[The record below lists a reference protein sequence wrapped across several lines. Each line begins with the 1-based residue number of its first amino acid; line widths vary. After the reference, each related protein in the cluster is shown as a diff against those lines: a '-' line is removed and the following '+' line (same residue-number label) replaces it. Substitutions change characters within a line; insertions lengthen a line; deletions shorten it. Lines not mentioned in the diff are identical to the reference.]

1 MELYYPP
8 KPKSKL
14 EEYNLKLKE
23 RELYTNNILD
33 RFTQN
38 GSGSPIKNIQGKPVT
53 KRKAILENIK
63 YINEDNPQQN
73 NPNININEEDNNI
86 NISNIFQKQKML
98 LPVQAEQFEFFP
110 QNNYINDNDNDNDN
124 IQNQEDIKLE
134 GNNQRQNLNR
144 KTTLTFEENYKG
156 VGILPYVSDFPKIK
170 QKMKLDSYKDEIANA
185 IKEKKI
191 RKEKE
196 MKRQLELD
204 LKEEE
209 KVKKALEEEQRL
221 LKIEKKKKE
230 EEENRLRMINLQ
242 KMENQKKKKK
252 LIDIDEYYGKDF
264 REYQKNKKNL
274 NSDNSNEN
282 NEESDIINDTKN
294 NNKKRYIQNNNNIY
308 TGADIRNHKM
318 KINIARDIQK
328 SNIDA
333 LQQINNF
340 SINVY
345 KNRQMLENDIKNL
358 RKELRN
364 DYIEM
369 NTLFKELKDTSA
381 QADFNKNYLLQK
393 SNILKEELLQSN
405 IKHTLTKNLLKQNYD
420 ENMNVN
426 VDELE
431 AKNNNDINNINQN
444 IISKNSNL
452 PGTSDFL
459 YINAS
464 DIPENENDMSY
475 LAKTGQNII
484 ELKGEGEQ
492 IPFNEENKEY
502 YKNKYFID
510 LGLNDRD
517 NFYYI
522 DYLKKK
528 NFYDEMHKECK
539 MEDLY
544 KELEGIEKINRKLAP
559 INKIHTLKSNF
570 SVDYDRILTKEKNI
584 KEKFGNK
591 L

>member
-8 KPKSKL
+8 RPKSKL

-33 RFTQN
+33 RFTEN
-38 GSGSPIKNIQGKPVT
+38 GNGAPIKDNQGKLIT
-53 KRKAILENIK
+53 KRKAILESIK
-63 YINEDNPQQN
+63 YLNEDNPRQN
-73 NPNININEEDNNI
+73 NFNINEKENNINNI
-86 NISNIFQKQKML
+86 NILNISQKPKML

-110 QNNYINDNDNDNDN
+110 ENNYINNNEN
-124 IQNQEDIKLE
+124 IQNQEEIKIE
-134 GNNQRQNLNR
+134 RNNQSQNLNR
-144 KTTLTFEENYKG
+144 KTTLKFEENYNGIG
-156 VGILPYVSDFPKIK
+156 VLPYVSDFPKIK
-170 QKMKLDSYKDEIANA
+170 QKMKLDSYKDELVKA
-185 IKEKKI
+185 IEEKKI

-196 MKRQLELD
+196 LKRQLELD

-274 NSDNSNEN
+274 NSNTSNEN
-282 NEESDIINDTKN
+282 NEETEIANDTNN
-294 NNKKRYIQNNNNIY
+294 NNKTRYIRNNNNIY
-308 TGADIRNHKM
+308 SGDDIRNQKM
-318 KINIARDIQK
+318 KKNIANDIQK
-328 SNIDA
+328 SNIEA

-340 SINVY
+340 TINVN
-345 KNRQMLENDIKNL
+345 KNRQMLDNDIKNL

-369 NTLFKELKDTSA
+369 NSIFKELKQTSD
-381 QADFNKNYLLQK
+381 QADYNKNYLLQK
-393 SNILKEELLQSN
+393 SNVLKEELLQSN
-405 IKHTLTKNLLKQNYD
+405 IKHTLTKNLIAQNYD

-431 AKNNNDINNINQN
+431 SKNNSNNINQN
-444 IISKNSNL
+444 IIGKNTNL

-459 YINAS
+459 YLNAS
-464 DIPENENDMSY
+464 DIPENEIDMSY

-484 ELKGEGEQ
+484 ELKGEGEM
-492 IPFNEENKEY
+492 IPLNEENKED
-502 YKNKYFID
+502 YKNKYFMN

-528 NFYDEMHKECK
+528 NFWDEMHKECK

-570 SVDYDRILTKEKNI
+570 SVDYDRILTKEKNN

-591 L
+591 I

>member
-8 KPKSKL
+8 RPKSKL

-63 YINEDNPQQN
+63 YINEDNLQQN
-73 NPNININEEDNNI
+73 NLNININEEDNNI

-98 LPVQAEQFEFFP
+98 LPVQAEQFELFP
-110 QNNYINDNDNDNDN
+110 QNNYINDNDNDN

-230 EEENRLRMINLQ
+230 EEENRLRLANLQ

-345 KNRQMLENDIKNL
+345 KNRQMLDNDIKNL

-591 L
+591 I

>member
-8 KPKSKL
+8 RPKSKL

-33 RFTQN
+33 RFTEN
-38 GSGSPIKNIQGKPVT
+38 GNGAPIKDNQGKLVT
-53 KRKAILENIK
+53 KRKAILESIK
-63 YINEDNPQQN
+63 YLNEDNPRQN
-73 NPNININEEDNNI
+73 NFNINEKENNINNI
-86 NISNIFQKQKML
+86 NILNISQKQKML

-110 QNNYINDNDNDNDN
+110 ENNYINNNEN
-124 IQNQEDIKLE
+124 IQNQEEIKIE
-134 GNNQRQNLNR
+134 RNNQSQNLNR
-144 KTTLTFEENYKG
+144 KTTLKFEENYNGIG
-156 VGILPYVSDFPKIK
+156 VLPYVSDFPKIK
-170 QKMKLDSYKDEIANA
+170 QKMKLDSYKDELVKA
-185 IKEKKI
+185 IEEKKI

-196 MKRQLELD
+196 LKRQLELD

-274 NSDNSNEN
+274 NSNTSNEN
-282 NEESDIINDTKN
+282 NEETEIVNDTNN
-294 NNKKRYIQNNNNIY
+294 NNKKRYIRTNNNIY
-308 TGADIRNHKM
+308 SGDDIRNQKM
-318 KINIARDIQK
+318 KKNIANDIQK
-328 SNIDA
+328 SNIEA
-333 LQQINNF
+333 LEQINNF
-340 SINVY
+340 TINVN
-345 KNRQMLENDIKNL
+345 KNRQMLDNDIKNL

-364 DYIEM
+364 DYLEM
-369 NTLFKELKDTSA
+369 NSIFKELKNISD
-381 QADFNKNYLLQK
+381 QADYNKNYLLQK
-393 SNILKEELLQSN
+393 SNVLKEELLQSN
-405 IKHTLTKNLLKQNYD
+405 IKHTLTKNLIAQNYD

-431 AKNNNDINNINQN
+431 AKNNNNDINQN
-444 IISKNSNL
+444 IIGKNTNL

-459 YINAS
+459 YLNAS
-464 DIPENENDMSY
+464 DIPENEKDMSY
-475 LAKTGQNII
+475 LARTGQNII
-484 ELKGEGEQ
+484 ELKGEGEM
-492 IPFNEENKEY
+492 IPLNEENKED
-502 YKNKYFID
+502 YKNKYFMN

-528 NFYDEMHKECK
+528 NFWDEMHKECK

-570 SVDYDRILTKEKNI
+570 SVDYDRILTKEKNN

-591 L
+591 I

>member
-8 KPKSKL
+8 RPKSKL

-33 RFTQN
+33 RFTEN
-38 GSGSPIKNIQGKPVT
+38 GNGAPIKDNQGKLVT
-53 KRKAILENIK
+53 KRKAILESIK
-63 YINEDNPQQN
+63 YLNEDNPRQN
-73 NPNININEEDNNI
+73 NFNINEKENNINNI
-86 NISNIFQKQKML
+86 NILNISQKPKML

-110 QNNYINDNDNDNDN
+110 ENNYINNNEN
-124 IQNQEDIKLE
+124 IQNQEEIKIE
-134 GNNQRQNLNR
+134 RNNQSQNLNR
-144 KTTLTFEENYKG
+144 KTTLKFEENYNGIG
-156 VGILPYVSDFPKIK
+156 VLPYVSDFPKIK
-170 QKMKLDSYKDEIANA
+170 QKMKLDSYKDELVKA
-185 IKEKKI
+185 IEEKKI

-196 MKRQLELD
+196 LKRQLELD

-274 NSDNSNEN
+274 NSNTSNEN
-282 NEESDIINDTKN
+282 NEETEIVNDTNN
-294 NNKKRYIQNNNNIY
+294 NNKKRYIRTNNNIY
-308 TGADIRNHKM
+308 SGDDIRNQKM
-318 KINIARDIQK
+318 KKNIANDIQK
-328 SNIDA
+328 SNIEA
-333 LQQINNF
+333 LEQINNF
-340 SINVY
+340 TINVN
-345 KNRQMLENDIKNL
+345 KNRQMLDNDIKNL

-364 DYIEM
+364 DYLEM
-369 NTLFKELKDTSA
+369 NSIFKELKNTSD
-381 QADFNKNYLLQK
+381 QADYNKNYLLQK
-393 SNILKEELLQSN
+393 SNVLKEELLQSN
-405 IKHTLTKNLLKQNYD
+405 IKHTLTKNLIAQNYD

-431 AKNNNDINNINQN
+431 AKNNNNDINQN
-444 IISKNSNL
+444 IIGKNTNL

-459 YINAS
+459 YLNAS
-464 DIPENENDMSY
+464 DIPENEIDMSY

-484 ELKGEGEQ
+484 ELKGEGEM
-492 IPFNEENKEY
+492 IPLNEENKED
-502 YKNKYFID
+502 YKNKYFMN

-528 NFYDEMHKECK
+528 NFWDEMHKECK

-570 SVDYDRILTKEKNI
+570 SVDYDRILTKEKNN

-591 L
+591 I

>member
-8 KPKSKL
+8 RPKSKL

-98 LPVQAEQFEFFP
+98 LPVQAEQFELFP
-110 QNNYINDNDNDNDN
+110 QNNYINDNDNDN

-230 EEENRLRMINLQ
+230 EEENRLRLANLQ

-282 NEESDIINDTKN
+282 NEESDIVNDTKN

-345 KNRQMLENDIKNL
+345 KNRQMLDNDIKNL

-591 L
+591 I

>member
-53 KRKAILENIK
+53 KRKAILESIK

-98 LPVQAEQFEFFP
+98 LPVQAEQFELFP
-110 QNNYINDNDNDNDN
+110 QNNYINDNDNDN

-156 VGILPYVSDFPKIK
+156 VGILPYVSDFPQIK

-230 EEENRLRMINLQ
+230 EEENRLRLVNLQ

-345 KNRQMLENDIKNL
+345 KNRQMLDNDIKNL

-591 L
+591 I

>member
-98 LPVQAEQFEFFP
+98 LPVQAEQFELFP
-110 QNNYINDNDNDNDN
+110 QNNYINDNDNDN

-230 EEENRLRMINLQ
+230 EEENRLRLANLQ

-345 KNRQMLENDIKNL
+345 KNRQMLDNDIKNL

-570 SVDYDRILTKEKNI
+570 SVDYDRILAKEKNI

>member
-98 LPVQAEQFEFFP
+98 LPVQAEQFELFP
-110 QNNYINDNDNDNDN
+110 QNNYINDNDNDN

>member
-8 KPKSKL
+8 RPKSKL

-73 NPNININEEDNNI
+73 NLNININEEDNNI

-110 QNNYINDNDNDNDN
+110 QNNYINDNDNDN

-230 EEENRLRMINLQ
+230 EEENRLRLANLQ

-345 KNRQMLENDIKNL
+345 KNRQMLDNDIKNL

-559 INKIHTLKSNF
+559 INKIHTLKNNF

>member
-8 KPKSKL
+8 RPKSKL

-98 LPVQAEQFEFFP
+98 LPVQAEQFELFP
-110 QNNYINDNDNDNDN
+110 QNNYINDNDNDN

-230 EEENRLRMINLQ
+230 EEENRLRLANLQ

-282 NEESDIINDTKN
+282 NEESDIVNDTKN

-345 KNRQMLENDIKNL
+345 KNRQMLDNDIKNL

>member
-8 KPKSKL
+8 RPKSKL

-33 RFTQN
+33 RFTEN
-38 GSGSPIKNIQGKPVT
+38 GNGAPIKDNQGKLIT
-53 KRKAILENIK
+53 KRKAILESIK
-63 YINEDNPQQN
+63 YLNEDNPRQN
-73 NPNININEEDNNI
+73 NFNINEKENNINNI
-86 NISNIFQKQKML
+86 NILNISQKPKML

-110 QNNYINDNDNDNDN
+110 ENNYINNNEN
-124 IQNQEDIKLE
+124 IQNQEEIKIE
-134 GNNQRQNLNR
+134 RNNQSQNLNR
-144 KTTLTFEENYKG
+144 KTTLKFEENYNGIG
-156 VGILPYVSDFPKIK
+156 VLPYVSDFPKIK
-170 QKMKLDSYKDEIANA
+170 QKMKLDSYKDELVKA
-185 IKEKKI
+185 IEEKKI

-196 MKRQLELD
+196 LKRQLELD

-252 LIDIDEYYGKDF
+252 LINIDEYYGKDF

-274 NSDNSNEN
+274 NSNTSNEN
-282 NEESDIINDTKN
+282 NEETEIVNDTNN
-294 NNKKRYIQNNNNIY
+294 NNKKRYIRTNNNIY
-308 TGADIRNHKM
+308 SGDDIRNQKM
-318 KINIARDIQK
+318 KKNIANDIQK
-328 SNIDA
+328 SNIEA
-333 LQQINNF
+333 LEQINNF
-340 SINVY
+340 TINVN
-345 KNRQMLENDIKNL
+345 KNRQMLDNDIKNL

-364 DYIEM
+364 DYLEM
-369 NTLFKELKDTSA
+369 NSIFKELKNTSD
-381 QADFNKNYLLQK
+381 QADYNKNYLLQK
-393 SNILKEELLQSN
+393 SNVLKEELLQSN
-405 IKHTLTKNLLKQNYD
+405 IKHTLTKNLIAQNYD

-426 VDELE
+426 FDELE
-431 AKNNNDINNINQN
+431 AKNNNNDINQN
-444 IISKNSNL
+444 IINKNTNL

-459 YINAS
+459 YLNAS
-464 DIPENENDMSY
+464 DIPENEIDMSY

-484 ELKGEGEQ
+484 ELKGEGEM
-492 IPFNEENKEY
+492 IPLNEENKED
-502 YKNKYFID
+502 YKNKYFMN

-528 NFYDEMHKECK
+528 NFWDEMHKECK

-570 SVDYDRILTKEKNI
+570 SVDYDRILTKEKNN

-591 L
+591 I

>member
-8 KPKSKL
+8 RPKSKL

-33 RFTQN
+33 RFTEN
-38 GSGSPIKNIQGKPVT
+38 GNGAPIKDNQGKLVT
-53 KRKAILENIK
+53 KRKAILESIK
-63 YINEDNPQQN
+63 YLNEDNPRQN
-73 NPNININEEDNNI
+73 NFNINEKENNINNI
-86 NISNIFQKQKML
+86 NILNISQKPKML

-110 QNNYINDNDNDNDN
+110 ENNYINNNEN
-124 IQNQEDIKLE
+124 IQNQEEIKIE
-134 GNNQRQNLNR
+134 RNNQGQNLNR
-144 KTTLTFEENYKG
+144 KTTLKFEENYNGIG
-156 VGILPYVSDFPKIK
+156 VLPYVSDFPKIK
-170 QKMKLDSYKDEIANA
+170 QKMKLDSYKDELVKA
-185 IKEKKI
+185 IEEKKI

-196 MKRQLELD
+196 LKRQLELD

-274 NSDNSNEN
+274 NSNTSNEN
-282 NEESDIINDTKN
+282 NEETEIVNDTNN
-294 NNKKRYIQNNNNIY
+294 NNKKRYIRTNNNIY
-308 TGADIRNHKM
+308 SGDDIRNQKM
-318 KINIARDIQK
+318 KKNIANDIQK
-328 SNIDA
+328 SNIEA
-333 LQQINNF
+333 LEQINNF
-340 SINVY
+340 TINVN
-345 KNRQMLENDIKNL
+345 KNRQMLDNDIKNL

-369 NTLFKELKDTSA
+369 NSIFKELKHTSD
-381 QADFNKNYLLQK
+381 QADYNKNYLLQK
-393 SNILKEELLQSN
+393 SNVLKEELLQSN
-405 IKHTLTKNLLKQNYD
+405 IKHTLTKNLISQNYD

-431 AKNNNDINNINQN
+431 AKNNNNDINQN
-444 IISKNSNL
+444 IIGKNTNL

-459 YINAS
+459 YLNAS
-464 DIPENENDMSY
+464 DIPENEIDMSY
-475 LAKTGQNII
+475 LARTGQNII
-484 ELKGEGEQ
+484 ELKGEGEM
-492 IPFNEENKEY
+492 IPLNEENKED
-502 YKNKYFID
+502 YKNKYFMN

-528 NFYDEMHKECK
+528 NFWDEMHKECK

-570 SVDYDRILTKEKNI
+570 SVDYDRILTKEKNN

-591 L
+591 I

>member
-8 KPKSKL
+8 RPKSKL

-98 LPVQAEQFEFFP
+98 LPVQAEQFELFP
-110 QNNYINDNDNDNDN
+110 QNNYINDNDNDN

-185 IKEKKI
+185 IKEKNI

-230 EEENRLRMINLQ
+230 EEENRLRLANLQ

-345 KNRQMLENDIKNL
+345 KNRQMLDNDIKNL

>member
-73 NPNININEEDNNI
+73 NLNININEEDNNI

-98 LPVQAEQFEFFP
+98 LPVQAEQFELFP
-110 QNNYINDNDNDNDN
+110 QNNYINDNYNDN
-124 IQNQEDIKLE
+124 IQNQEDIKPE

-156 VGILPYVSDFPKIK
+156 VGILPYVSDFPQIK

-230 EEENRLRMINLQ
+230 EEENRLRLANLQ

-345 KNRQMLENDIKNL
+345 KNRQMLDNDIKNL

-584 KEKFGNK
+584 KKKFGNK

>member
-8 KPKSKL
+8 RPKSKL

-73 NPNININEEDNNI
+73 NLNININEEDNNI

-110 QNNYINDNDNDNDN
+110 QNNYINDNDNDN

-156 VGILPYVSDFPKIK
+156 VGILPYVSDFPQIK

-230 EEENRLRMINLQ
+230 EEENRLRLANLQ

-282 NEESDIINDTKN
+282 NEESDIVNDTKN

-318 KINIARDIQK
+318 KINIARDTQK

-345 KNRQMLENDIKNL
+345 KNRQMLDNDIKNL

-570 SVDYDRILTKEKNI
+570 SADYDRILTKEKNI

>member
-98 LPVQAEQFEFFP
+98 LPVQAEQFELFP
-110 QNNYINDNDNDNDN
+110 QNNYINDNDNDN

-134 GNNQRQNLNR
+134 GNNQCQNLNR

-156 VGILPYVSDFPKIK
+156 VGILPYVSDFPQIK

-230 EEENRLRMINLQ
+230 EEENRLRLANLQ

-345 KNRQMLENDIKNL
+345 KNRQMLDNDIKNL

>member
-8 KPKSKL
+8 RPKSKL

-98 LPVQAEQFEFFP
+98 LPVQAEQFELFP
-110 QNNYINDNDNDNDN
+110 QNNYINDNDNDN

-230 EEENRLRMINLQ
+230 EEENRLRLANLQ

-345 KNRQMLENDIKNL
+345 KNRQMLDNDIKNL

-591 L
+591 I

>member
-8 KPKSKL
+8 RPKSKL

-73 NPNININEEDNNI
+73 NPNININEEDNNKK
-86 NISNIFQKQKML
+86 ISNIFQKQKML
-98 LPVQAEQFEFFP
+98 LPVQAEQFELFP
-110 QNNYINDNDNDNDN
+110 QNNYINDNDNDN

-230 EEENRLRMINLQ
+230 EEENRLRLANLQ

-345 KNRQMLENDIKNL
+345 KNRQMLDNDIKNL

>member
-8 KPKSKL
+8 RPKSKL

-73 NPNININEEDNNI
+73 NLNININEEDNNI

-110 QNNYINDNDNDNDN
+110 QNNYINDNDNDN

-230 EEENRLRMINLQ
+230 EEENRLRLANLQ

-282 NEESDIINDTKN
+282 NEESDIVNDTKN

-345 KNRQMLENDIKNL
+345 KNRQMLDNDIKNL

-570 SVDYDRILTKEKNI
+570 SVDYDRILAKEKNI

>member
-1 MELYYPP
+1 
-8 KPKSKL
+8 
-14 EEYNLKLKE
+14 
-23 RELYTNNILD
+23 
-33 RFTQN
+33 
-38 GSGSPIKNIQGKPVT
+38 
-53 KRKAILENIK
+53 
-63 YINEDNPQQN
+63 
-73 NPNININEEDNNI
+73 
-86 NISNIFQKQKML
+86 
-98 LPVQAEQFEFFP
+98 
-110 QNNYINDNDNDNDN
+110 
-124 IQNQEDIKLE
+124 
-134 GNNQRQNLNR
+134 
-144 KTTLTFEENYKG
+144 
-156 VGILPYVSDFPKIK
+156 
-170 QKMKLDSYKDEIANA
+170 
-185 IKEKKI
+185 
-191 RKEKE
+191 
-196 MKRQLELD
+196 
-204 LKEEE
+204 
-209 KVKKALEEEQRL
+209 
-221 LKIEKKKKE
+221 
-230 EEENRLRMINLQ
+230 
-242 KMENQKKKKK
+242 
-252 LIDIDEYYGKDF
+252 
-264 REYQKNKKNL
+264 
-274 NSDNSNEN
+274 
-282 NEESDIINDTKN
+282 
-294 NNKKRYIQNNNNIY
+294 
-308 TGADIRNHKM
+308 M

-345 KNRQMLENDIKNL
+345 KNRQMLDNDIKNL

-570 SVDYDRILTKEKNI
+570 SVDYDRILTKEKNN

-591 L
+591 I

>member
-98 LPVQAEQFEFFP
+98 LPVQAEQFELFP
-110 QNNYINDNDNDNDN
+110 QNNYINDNDNDN

-134 GNNQRQNLNR
+134 GNNQCQNLNR

-156 VGILPYVSDFPKIK
+156 VGILPYVSDFPQIK

-230 EEENRLRMINLQ
+230 EEENRLRLANLQ

-345 KNRQMLENDIKNL
+345 KNRQMLDNDIKNL

-570 SVDYDRILTKEKNI
+570 SVDYDRILAKEKNI

-591 L
+591 I

>member
-98 LPVQAEQFEFFP
+98 LPVQAEQFELFP
-110 QNNYINDNDNDNDN
+110 QNNYINDNDNDN

-230 EEENRLRMINLQ
+230 EEENRLRLANLQ

-345 KNRQMLENDIKNL
+345 KNRQMLDNDIKNL

>member
-8 KPKSKL
+8 RPKSKL

-98 LPVQAEQFEFFP
+98 LPVQAEQFELFP
-110 QNNYINDNDNDNDN
+110 QNNYINDNDNDN

-230 EEENRLRMINLQ
+230 EEENRLRLANLQ

-345 KNRQMLENDIKNL
+345 KNRQMLDNDIKNL

-381 QADFNKNYLLQK
+381 QADFNKDYLLQK

-591 L
+591 I